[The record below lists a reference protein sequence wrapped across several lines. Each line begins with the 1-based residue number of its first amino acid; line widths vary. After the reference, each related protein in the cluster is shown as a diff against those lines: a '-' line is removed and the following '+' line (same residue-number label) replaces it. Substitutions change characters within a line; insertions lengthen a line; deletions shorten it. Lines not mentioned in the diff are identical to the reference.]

1 MFVSGSLP
9 HIPFARAEAARRAGQ
24 LDWIL
29 EHESQIGMNQEYER
43 GVYQLIIAK
52 DPKRRLPGS
61 AAFAE
66 RFEAARDQREAQG

>member
-29 EHESQIGMNQEYER
+29 EHEPQISMNPEYER

-52 DPKRRLPGS
+52 DPKRLLPGS